1 MVTLIENIASPQD
14 PFVGK
19 YTVMVSSSI
28 LDFENEL
35 DEICAYLRILGYNV
49 ICSKEGTVKADA
61 RLGNFE
67 NCYKAVEACDLFLGI
82 VRPYTGSGKEKNGKT
97 VTFNEF
103 IHARETHKPSWYIVD
118 KRVNWTSE
126 FCRELEIKEAPKGF
140 GCVFSKIWALNYKI
154 MNARMKKFPRVL
166 DLFRPSKSR
175 RFSTECFEMEKFV
188 NQVGKY
194 KPTDGVIRNNWMQY
208 CYSLKDMKTWI
219 ETNFKDRAMIESNVK
234 EA

>member
-1 MVTLIENIASPQD
+1 MITLNEKAVSPQD

-49 ICSKEGTVKADA
+49 ICSKEGTVKADT

-82 VRPYTGSGKEKNGKT
+82 VRPYTGSGKERNGKT

-103 IHARETHKPSWYIVD
+103 IHARDTHKPSWYIVD
-118 KRVNWTSE
+118 KRVNWTNE
-126 FCRELEIKEAPKGF
+126 FCRELELKKNPKGF
-140 GCVFSKIWALNYKI
+140 GCIFSKIWSLNYWV

-166 DLFRPSKSR
+166 DIFKPSKSR
-175 RFSTECFEMEKFV
+175 RISVECFEMEKFV
-188 NQVGKY
+188 NQIDEY
-194 KPTDGVIRNNWMQY
+194 KPKDGVIKNNWMQY
-208 CYSLKDMKTWI
+208 CYSLQDMKIWI
-219 ETNFKDRAMIESNVK
+219 DTNFGDHSMVESIVK